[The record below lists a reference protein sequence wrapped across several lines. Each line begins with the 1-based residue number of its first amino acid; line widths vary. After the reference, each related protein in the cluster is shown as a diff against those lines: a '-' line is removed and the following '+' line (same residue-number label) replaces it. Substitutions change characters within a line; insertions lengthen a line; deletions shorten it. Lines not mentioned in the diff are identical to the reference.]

1 MPHPQRRQF
10 RPAQPAVAE
19 HQDGGPAGPGGVG
32 ERFQLLGAFDFT
44 APPPIALEA
53 MRAAAEP
60 VG

>member
-1 MPHPQRRQF
+1 M
-10 RPAQPAVAE
+10 AS
-19 HQDGGPAGPGGVG
+19 
-32 ERFQLLGAFDFT
+32 AFDFT